1 MPPFEFRQ
9 PICGKI
15 GMVSY
20 WAYWVYQITMGFC
33 HSDRANWVNYPW
45 TFSHVCDLGGTVV
58 AQGKKGG
65 QVGQV
70 ALEPTTGTKARG
82 GQKHTE
88 NWVDEKGCRI

>member
-1 MPPFEFRQ
+1 MDFFPCFFWGVQ
-9 PICGKI
+9 
-15 GMVSY
+15 
-20 WAYWVYQITMGFC
+20 
-33 HSDRANWVNYPW
+33 
-45 TFSHVCDLGGTVV
+45 V
-58 AQGKKGG
+58 AQGKKGE